1 VVGVPER
8 DNVVSHYRIWA
19 CNDAGCSMPRWAGA
33 IARRLWPDANSWNF
47 YAACSW
53 NPVPEPLTEG
63 IARFR
68 FVFGCAFQNLS
79 PIRHC
84 DTVLYDGIA
93 GFGGIERQV
102 TPNTCIVPSLTSGG
116 SWPGWPPPYVSVG
129 QRFGPWEMAV
139 AIRLPGA

>member
-1 VVGVPER
+1 
-8 DNVVSHYRIWA
+8 
-19 CNDAGCSMPRWAGA
+19 MPRWAGA

-68 FVFGCAFQNLS
+68 FVFGCAFKNLS

-93 GFGGIERQV
+93 GFGGHRAAGDTQHLHRPQSDLGRQLAGMAATLCERRPAV
-102 TPNTCIVPSLTSGG
+102 RPLGDGG
-116 SWPGWPPPYVSVG
+116 GHQTARGV
-129 QRFGPWEMAV
+129 R
-139 AIRLPGA
+139 R